1 MQGPGALQCSGLHSA
16 TRGMDTKVSTQSQR
30 SKIDYINSGK
40 PHGGKFLK
48 SEKKSLRGSS
58 LKAEIN
64 RFGRDQLESGKSSI
78 DKLGG

>member
-30 SKIDYINSGK
+30 SKINSGK